1 VVRYTN
7 FLLKAVLSSI
17 HQRTISLQHPDL
29 VPVNPEPILGK
40 SEQAFFPKAHPD
52 QGVRPFLVAGPCSA
66 ETPER
71 FEATLDGLAP
81 LAPDLV
87 RAGIWKPRTRPDRFE
102 GVGAEGLVWVRELT
116 QRRGLRLAVEVA
128 QPSQVEQA
136 LLHGVD
142 AVWLGAR
149 TTVNPFLVDEIGRV
163 LAGTGMPV
171 LLKNPINPDL
181 ELWLGAIERMERWGL
196 TQLALVHRGFS
207 PFEPSPYRN
216 MPQWEIP
223 IELRRRRPDLP
234 MYCDPSHITGN
245 AQLVPEFAQ
254 IALDLCYDGWMLEVH
269 HSPSDAWSDASQQL
283 TPDQLRDTLGGMTFR
298 FNDPENQELAAQL
311 QGLRAQVDR
320 LDHDLLELMSQRLK
334 LSHRLGTL
342 KKEYDLPILQPK
354 RWEQILETRHREG
367 ASMGLNLSFL
377 NKWLQLMHQESIQR
391 QLDMYRPDS
400 SKTP

>member
-1 VVRYTN
+1 MNETPGSSSD
-7 FLLKAVLSSI
+7 VL
-17 HQRTISLQHPDL
+17 P
-29 VPVNPEPILGK
+29 
-40 SEQAFFPKAHPD
+40 FFRKYQP
-52 QGVRPFLVAGPCSA
+52 GIENRPYLVAGPCSA
-66 ETPER
+66 ETPDR
-71 FEATLDGLAP
+71 LEATLDGLAP

-102 GVGAEGLVWVRELT
+102 GVGAEGLGWVRELT

-128 QPSQVEQA
+128 QPSQVEHA

-171 LLKNPINPDL
+171 MIKNPINPDL

-216 MPQWEIP
+216 APQWEIP

-245 AQLVPEFAQ
+245 ARLVPEFAQ

-269 HSPSDAWSDASQQL
+269 HSPVDAWSDASQQL
-283 TPDQLRDTLGGMTFR
+283 TPEQLRATINGLSLR
-298 FNDPENQELAAQL
+298 YSDPDNQELAGQL
-311 QGLRAQVDR
+311 QALREQVDH
-320 LDHDLLELMSQRLK
+320 LDQELLHLMNQRLQ
-334 LSHRLGTL
+334 LSHQLGAL
-342 KKEYDLPILQPK
+342 KKEHDLPILQPK
-354 RWEQILETRHREG
+354 RWEQILETRSQDG
-367 ASMGLNLSFL
+367 VSMGLNLSFL
-377 NKWLQLMHQESIQR
+377 NKWLQLMHQESIRR
-391 QLDMYRPDS
+391 QLEVYRPDS
-400 SKTP
+400 SGNP